1 MHASYKGIETF
12 LEPCSYCAS
21 KVINSPLKGD
31 CLDEEVDIEV
41 KTSAPL
47 LITKLVNGSS
57 NVYCLMNLNDPDEK
71 DATEDATILLPQP
84 AKTIRLLSRNGE
96 ETLLDTQTIRVSLSS
111 GRPLFLE
118 IKNENNA

>member
-1 MHASYKGIETF
+1 MHSSYVRIETF
-12 LEPCSYCAS
+12 LESCSYCTS

-96 ETLLDTQTIRVSLSS
+96 ETLLDTQTIMVSLSS

-118 IKNENNA
+118 IKNESNA